1 MITACFKRN
10 RKIAAGRQSHILIN
24 PCISVRTAGIHSKD
38 AILVPTALSAA
49 DRRSFAPSISPTLR
63 GKIII
68 PVINKID
75 LPSAEIEKTKQEIIE
90 AMNKIR
96 NRTLEWL
103 NENIEK
109 DLEATYTPRAK
120 KTYACLFYHV
130 AEHEAHHLGQL
141 AMLTTFAGIKTPWV

>member
-1 MITACFKRN
+1 MNGADAIRMLGWTRERLETFLEYVPEDFLDYKPQVEIPKTENYKKPRS
-10 RKIAAGRQSHILIN
+10 ILSHITGVE
-24 PCISVRTAGIHSKD
+24 SYWIHE
-38 AILVPTALSAA
+38 
-49 DRRSFAPSISPTLR
+49 
-63 GKIII
+63 KIILN
-68 PVINKID
+68 PFESSVWSFPK
-75 LPSAEIEKTKQEIIE
+75 KTKQEIIE